1 MDDVPGVIQ
10 LILVNGSNGNRLVVH
25 TILYCSVL
33 WTGVTLLLLL
43 LLLAM
48 SVRAV
53 YEMTTTPV
61 APRVCG
67 ALSSG
72 LGRSGV
78 PVRQPV
84 KFASWAQQ
92 R

>member
-25 TILYCSVL
+25 TILYCAVL

-43 LLLAM
+43 AM
-48 SVRAV
+48 SVRVV

>member
-1 MDDVPGVIQ
+1 VDDVPAVIQ

-33 WTGVTLLLLL
+33 WTGVRLL